1 MFLCGHAH
9 MVRGMSAHGVRTCPV
24 FFSPRENLPWY
35 LAICVN
41 NIISMCI
48 GVVHDI
54 FTRNVQYSM
63 VQILTLII
71 NVLRNTIQLLI
82 FRNWFIL

>member
-1 MFLCGHAH
+1 
-9 MVRGMSAHGVRTCPV
+9 MVLGMSAQGVRTCPV
-24 FFSPRENLPWY
+24 FFSRRENLPWY

-54 FTRNVQYSM
+54 FTRNIQYSM
-63 VQILTLII
+63 VHILTLII
-71 NVLRNTIQLLI
+71 NVLKS
-82 FRNWFIL
+82 